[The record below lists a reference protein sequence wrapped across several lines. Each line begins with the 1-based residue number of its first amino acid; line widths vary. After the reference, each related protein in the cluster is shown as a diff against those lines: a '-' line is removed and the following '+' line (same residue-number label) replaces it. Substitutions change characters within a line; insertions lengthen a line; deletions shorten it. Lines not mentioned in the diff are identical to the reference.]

1 MPSLYLGKSCLDASF
16 QDKFSA
22 TTKCIHCGGKAKIM
36 FTLIEDGD
44 KDYICDLY
52 RTAGKKGK
60 LWFHDAVSLATYA
73 CVDCLEATTIVNQ
86 A

>member
-52 RTAGKKGK
+52 RTA
-60 LWFHDAVSLATYA
+60 
-73 CVDCLEATTIVNQ
+73 
-86 A
+86 